1 MKQTQTPIRRVSML
15 LAVAAALGAHGAASA
30 QVLAPEQAAAEASPN
45 PSQWGLGIGA
55 GFSRAPYRDFDDDVQ
70 ALPLILFE
78 NRWISAFGTRLDV
91 KLPSAGPVQF
101 RLRAQYSGDGYEAK
115 DSPYLEGMAE
125 RKGGVWVGGA
135 AIWRGSYA
143 TLGAEALAST
153 GSAEG
158 KRVKLELSRE
168 FHTGPVTVTPRIAA
182 NWYDSKYVDYYYGV
196 RADEAR
202 AGRAQFT
209 GDAGSSVQVGVRF
222 GYAYNKRHNFF
233 VDVSANSLSS
243 DIKDS
248 PLIDRSTESS
258 VRLGYLYAF

>member
-1 MKQTQTPIRRVSML
+1 MKQTSISIRAAAPVL
-15 LAVAAALGAHGAASA
+15 VLIAALGTHGAATA
-30 QVLAPEQAAAEASPN
+30 QVLAPEQAAAEDAGSQ
-45 PSQWGLGIGA
+45 SQWGLGIGA
-55 GFSRAPYRDFDDDVQ
+55 GFTRAPYRDFDDDPQ
-70 ALPLILFE
+70 AIPLILYE
-78 NRWISAFGTRLDV
+78 NRWISAFGTRFDV
-91 KLPSAGPVQF
+91 KLPSAGPLQF

-143 TLGAEALAST
+143 TLGLEALTST
-153 GSAEG
+153 GDAEG

-168 FHTGPVTVTPRIAA
+168 FHTGPVTITPRIAA
-182 NWYDSKYVDYYYGV
+182 NWYDKKYVDYYYGV
-196 RADEAR
+196 RAEEAR

-209 GDAGSSVQVGVRF
+209 GKAGSDVQLGVRF
-222 GYAYNKRHNFF
+222 GYAYRKRHNFF

-248 PLIDRSTESS
+248 PLVDRSTETSIK
-258 VRLGYLYAF
+258 LGYLYAF